1 MRFEYV
7 VILKK
12 DQEKYVNGISLG
24 LCILSA
30 AAFLFQQINSGNFSI
45 YFSVAFVIVLAGIG
59 YNFIASKNKKQVFYK
74 SSLLLA
80 GIFWIGMPYLKWLSV
95 LFFLLA
101 FLEYQAKYP
110 LEVGFSHDSVVIN
123 TLFKKK
129 YSWSDFNNIVLK
141 DDLLTL
147 DFKNNKL
154 FQREV
159 LEDDEPDAD
168 EDEFNEYCR
177 RQMGHTKRNITDNI
191 PD

>member
-12 DQEKYVNGISLG
+12 DQEKYINGISLS
-24 LCILSA
+24 LCSMSA
-30 AAFLFQQINSGNFSI
+30 AAFLFQQINSGNFNI
-45 YFSVAFVIVLAGIG
+45 YFSVAFVIVLAGIA
-59 YNFIASKNKKQVFYK
+59 YNFLASKSKKQVFYK

-95 LFFLLA
+95 FFFLLA

-110 LEVGFSHDSVVIN
+110 LEVGFSHDNVVIN

-154 FQREV
+154 FQKEV

-177 RQMGHTKRNITDNI
+177 RQLGKSNTSSH
-191 PD
+191 